1 MRFEAVG
8 RVILACQQAG
18 ILKVGF
24 ITEPPQA
31 GRLAVIDRLVC
42 LEGNRTMSMNVGNAS
57 GEGEVMVEMNTTP
70 LIDVMLVLLTLL
82 IITLP
87 IQTHAVKLDM
97 PTPNP
102 TAADRHSG
110 VGGTGRGLRR
120 HRSPGTATAVDRATM
135 DSYFADAARKDPQ
148 PEIHINPNRLAKYD
162 AVAKVLADAQRLGAT
177 HIGFTGIDQ
186 YN

>member
-1 MRFEAVG
+1 
-8 RVILACQQAG
+8 
-18 ILKVGF
+18 
-24 ITEPPQA
+24 
-31 GRLAVIDRLVC
+31 
-42 LEGNRTMSMNVGNAS
+42 
-57 GEGEVMVEMNTTP
+57 
-70 LIDVMLVLLTLL
+70 L

-97 PTPNP
+97 PAPSSNP
-102 TAADRHSG
+102 PTVIPETVELAVDFDGSVTWNG
-110 VGGTGRGLRR
+110 Q
-120 HRSPGTATAVDRATM
+120 PVDRATM
-135 DSYFADAARKDPQ
+135 DSYFADAATKDPQ